1 MAGFIFGAGT
11 PYRSYDQ
18 LVRARGAADGLAQV
32 AAQGPGANSLPEGIA
47 SLGAGILAALM
58 GNRADKMER
67 AGKVEYN
74 SRFSNIT
81 KSLMGGPKAA
91 PKKASATVNAS
102 PDIASGIKA
111 TASHLGIDP
120 VDLATAISYE
130 TAGTFD
136 PTKKGPTT
144 KWGTHRG
151 LIQFGEPQAA
161 KYGVDWNNPVGSQL
175 GPEGAVA
182 RYLKDTGVQPGM
194 GLLDIYSAINAGGV
208 GRYNRSDAHAGGAPG
223 TVADKVKNQMA
234 EHRAKAEALLQMQ
247 NNMPT
252 TATASAMPSPMPA
265 PTVMASA
272 LPGPMPAFGPQMAA
286 GGPQVI
292 PASAPPPMA
301 QPAPMASSS
310 PMTAYQRMGMRQL
323 GNEVGLP
330 TQQRAA
336 REAAIMGRPMGG
348 GMPSPGFAP
357 SMAPAPMGGPVPSP
371 APAQGGFFTSM
382 LPAGTP
388 PEQAATIAQAE
399 QGLDA
404 MPIEQIAEMANSP
417 FAEDWQKDVMGQY
430 LEHRMKQVFA
440 DPRDNEMKRIQLELE
455 RRKLA
460 PEPKARPATTDEK
473 RRLNLPENAPVYI
486 KPDGTPELIDTSKL
500 GGYRPATPQ
509 EKQQFGV
516 APDAPLMMSPEG
528 KPSIL
533 SDGKTTVNMGGGT
546 DKQIFDETKARADAA
561 RAAKAGLSAINEAQQ
576 ALPGAITGAGANE
589 RLALRKVASLFGV
602 GDTSAIADTETFRS
616 AIAPQVAAM
625 LKATVGSAQIS
636 NADREF
642 AEKAA
647 GGAITLDAQ
656 SIQRLLN
663 IMRTANSEIVRGF
676 NADLNKVYPEGQ
688 GFDRERALFGVPQAN
703 KSYSAPIGP
712 SVPGGQS
719 PQQPATQQG
728 GYDVDIDQLPENT
741 PAEGEDG
748 RVYMKRNG
756 KLWLQTQE
764 GWEEVR

>member
-1 MAGFIFGAGT
+1 
-11 PYRSYDQ
+11 
-18 LVRARGAADGLAQV
+18 
-32 AAQGPGANSLPEGIA
+32 
-47 SLGAGILAALM
+47 
-58 GNRADKMER
+58 
-67 AGKVEYN
+67 
-74 SRFSNIT
+74 
-81 KSLMGGPKAA
+81 
-91 PKKASATVNAS
+91 
-102 PDIASGIKA
+102 
-111 TASHLGIDP
+111 
-120 VDLATAISYE
+120 
-130 TAGTFD
+130 
-136 PTKKGPTT
+136 
-144 KWGTHRG
+144 
-151 LIQFGEPQAA
+151 
-161 KYGVDWNNPVGSQL
+161 
-175 GPEGAVA
+175 
-182 RYLKDTGVQPGM
+182 
-194 GLLDIYSAINAGGV
+194 
-208 GRYNRSDAHAGGAPG
+208 
-223 TVADKVKNQMA
+223 
-234 EHRAKAEALLQMQ
+234 
-247 NNMPT
+247 
-252 TATASAMPSPMPA
+252 
-265 PTVMASA
+265 
-272 LPGPMPAFGPQMAA
+272 
-286 GGPQVI
+286 
-292 PASAPPPMA
+292 
-301 QPAPMASSS
+301 
-310 PMTAYQRMGMRQL
+310 
-323 GNEVGLP
+323 
-330 TQQRAA
+330 
-336 REAAIMGRPMGG
+336 
-348 GMPSPGFAP
+348 
-357 SMAPAPMGGPVPSP
+357 
-371 APAQGGFFTSM
+371 
-382 LPAGTP
+382 
-388 PEQAATIAQAE
+388 
-399 QGLDA
+399 
-404 MPIEQIAEMANSP
+404 
-417 FAEDWQKDVMGQY
+417 
-430 LEHRMKQVFA
+430 
-440 DPRDNEMKRIQLELE
+440 
-455 RRKLA
+455 
-460 PEPKARPATTDEK
+460 
-473 RRLNLPENAPVYI
+473 
-486 KPDGTPELIDTSKL
+486 
-500 GGYRPATPQ
+500 
-509 EKQQFGV
+509 
-516 APDAPLMMSPEG
+516 MMSPEG